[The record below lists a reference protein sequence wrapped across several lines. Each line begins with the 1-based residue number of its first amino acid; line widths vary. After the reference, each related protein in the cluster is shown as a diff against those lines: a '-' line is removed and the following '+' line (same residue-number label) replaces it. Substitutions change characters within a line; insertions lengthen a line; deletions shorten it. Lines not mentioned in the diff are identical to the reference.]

1 MKLKIVNWT
10 SKNEKYVEIFRMS
23 RFLLHLLMHLW
34 TFFTLTQNHIK
45 KNILLKRLTNQSQHN
60 KIAYKPNPSHK

>member
-1 MKLKIVNWT
+1 MKNMW
-10 SKNEKYVEIFRMS
+10 KYSVRADFYCIY
-23 RFLLHLLMHLW
+23 LCIYGP
-34 TFFTLTQNHIK
+34 FFTLTQNHIK